1 MGRLLFFDLS
11 NDTNLNLS
19 VYEKPCFEHMFRFLI
34 KYQCIANGKDRKI
47 KFYLS
52 KIDSKLHSPAPFGCG
67 RQYYQPD
74 RSAGLEC
81 NAVFYLLYGEQGSLV
96 GADAKSGFGSGAIN
110 PRQRHWSGPDIA
122 QRAPDGRTVRTP
134 VVRAAVVAPG
144 NA

>member
-52 KIDSKLHSPAPFGCG
+52 FLAGIGIIL
-67 RQYYQPD
+67 
-74 RSAGLEC
+74 SAAYFLW
-81 NAVFYLLYGEQGSLV
+81 LYGRLFFGNINSNV
-96 GADAKSGFGSGAIN
+96 KSISNLNNYEIYSAILSAIN
-110 PRQRHWSGPDIA
+110 LDINNLKKMGSN
-122 QRAPDGRTVRTP
+122 GRDYIK
-134 VVRAAVVAPG
+134 
-144 NA
+144 NYF

>member
-52 KIDSKLHSPAPFGCG
+52 KIDSKLHS
-67 RQYYQPD
+67 QIK
-74 RSAGLEC
+74 
-81 NAVFYLLYGEQGSLV
+81 LYSSEFL
-96 GADAKSGFGSGAIN
+96 KRIF
-110 PRQRHWSGPDIA
+110 SGPI
-122 QRAPDGRTVRTP
+122 QRMLSFTYRIHYIQQL
-134 VVRAAVVAPG
+134 
-144 NA
+144 NSIN